1 MKNQYGLSIYQKPL
15 PPSLPLLIIQM
26 TNQALWWDLI
36 RVNSSVN
43 GILYCDKW
51 TGLVGNH

>member
-1 MKNQYGLSIYQKPL
+1 MKNQYDLSIYQKPL
-15 PPSLPLLIIQM
+15 PPSLPLVIIQM